1 MLSCVSFPQHVI
13 TRGKKIGRIKCLLI
27 RHSLFI
33 FFWKVPRFKHKT
45 DRECC
50 RELSLLDGSS
60 LGQSACGKSLRET
73 RIVQNSQTIT
83 VSIHRFAYSYAFFL
97 FFFFFILRTKGEK
110 KENDVRNHVFGV
122 LCPGVLKFFFFW
134 LLGRVYIF
142 FFFLH
147 MVLHIFVVV
156 CILNWWTA
164 LLPLSFLLFVCLCCV
179 SLDFCFPYLGSV
191 SDKTFY
197 VFGYPSPFRMSLV
210 TVLNYLAAWSNAP
223 SW

>member
-97 FFFFFILRTKGEK
+97 FCFFFILRTKGEK

-134 LLGRVYIF
+134 LLGRVYV
-142 FFFLH
+142 FFFLSTYGPPYFCCCLYSKL
-147 MVLHIFVVV
+147 VNCAAPSLV
-156 CILNWWTA
+156 
-164 LLPLSFLLFVCLCCV
+164 SFVCMFVLCV
-179 SLDFCFPYLGSV
+179 SRFLFSLFGFRFGQDILRFWLPKSFP
-191 SDKTFY
+191 DE
-197 VFGYPSPFRMSLV
+197 FGDGVKLFGCLIKR
-210 TVLNYLAAWSNAP
+210 A
-223 SW
+223 

>member
-1 MLSCVSFPQHVI
+1 MSCLIGGSCVQALKVPRIYLKNFFSGKRRKIEGDCSSSCILLVNCLYRQKSLLSSMLSCVSFPQHVI

-97 FFFFFILRTKGEK
+97 FCFFFILRTKGEK

-122 LCPGVLKFFFFW
+122 LCPGVLNFFFF
-134 LLGRVYIF
+134 
-142 FFFLH
+142 
-147 MVLHIFVVV
+147 
-156 CILNWWTA
+156 
-164 LLPLSFLLFVCLCCV
+164 
-179 SLDFCFPYLGSV
+179 
-191 SDKTFY
+191 
-197 VFGYPSPFRMSLV
+197 
-210 TVLNYLAAWSNAP
+210 
-223 SW
+223 